1 MFLVFNTLR
10 FEHMYRTRRIILNK
24 KANGYSDMICGYV
37 LRKYT
42 FLEFIQNLYSLIIQ
56 YISIKNLYVFI
67 KAWFFYLINENTII
81 NRNILLSGIAIASF
95 KPLKRLLSTYRDL
108 HRYCNTSL

>member
-1 MFLVFNTLR
+1 
-10 FEHMYRTRRIILNK
+10 MYRTRRIILNK
-24 KANGYSDMICGYV
+24 KANGYYDMICGDV

-95 KPLKRLLSTYRDL
+95 KPLKRLLST
-108 HRYCNTSL
+108 

>member
-1 MFLVFNTLR
+1 
-10 FEHMYRTRRIILNK
+10 
-24 KANGYSDMICGYV
+24 MICGDV

-67 KAWFFYLINENTII
+67 KA
-81 NRNILLSGIAIASF
+81 
-95 KPLKRLLSTYRDL
+95 
-108 HRYCNTSL
+108 